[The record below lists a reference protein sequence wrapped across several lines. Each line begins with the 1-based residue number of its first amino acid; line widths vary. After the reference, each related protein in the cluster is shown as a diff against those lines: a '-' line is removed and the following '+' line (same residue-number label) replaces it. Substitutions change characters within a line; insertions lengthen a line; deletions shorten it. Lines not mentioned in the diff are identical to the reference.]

1 MFQKTINPK
10 TARQILPA
18 VYAGLLAS
26 LCWIAGDILIL
37 GFTPNPAKY
46 PLLSETYAFQINV
59 DIATLMLS
67 GSTSRL
73 MWGAL
78 LAVFS
83 MPLYLYGI
91 FAVSRLIKRKFM
103 MPVFLLLFIGRSL
116 SPLGH
121 AAFFYVGEIYKTIL
135 DTDPSAHA
143 RLLETALA
151 FEKILKIVWTAS
163 VSFTTLG
170 WLLSG
175 VWVVQ
180 EKTVLKKSAVWFNPI
195 VFVVAIAL
203 LWMLLP
209 SPMKDWIG
217 CAVFN
222 EANLIFFA
230 ILLFIV
236 QKRRNPTNGK

>member
-10 TARQILPA
+10 TVRQILPA

-170 WLLSG
+170 WLLFG

-180 EKTVLKKSAVWFNPI
+180 EKTVDVTALTDERLDRVCRIQRGKSHFFRNPI
-195 VFVVAIAL
+195 IHCTKETKSNKWEIIVKL
-203 LWMLLP
+203 LY
-209 SPMKDWIG
+209 
-217 CAVFN
+217 
-222 EANLIFFA
+222 
-230 ILLFIV
+230 
-236 QKRRNPTNGK
+236 